1 MIVHCPSCSA
11 NYRHDPAEIAVAVL
25 AECSRCDERFELRG
39 TGRSY
44 RLATPGDPSRNA
56 RVAEATPAAIQAD
69 LTVADPIEVDPI
81 EVDPIEVDSIEVDS
95 IEVDPFGSDEL
106 ADPGVGGLDAAD
118 SDLVRDELAE
128 ADAQPVPPRSALLE
142 FLIAVVPPSTGAS
155 LAYYFAGREQ
165 LDPVAWSA
173 LGGAV
178 GFLLG
183 WGSLLWIRRKD

>member
-1 MIVHCPSCSA
+1 M
-11 NYRHDPAEIAVAVL
+11 
-25 AECSRCDERFELRG
+25 
-39 TGRSY
+39 
-44 RLATPGDPSRNA
+44 
-56 RVAEATPAAIQAD
+56 
-69 LTVADPIEVDPI
+69 
-81 EVDPIEVDSIEVDS
+81 
-95 IEVDPFGSDEL
+95 
-106 ADPGVGGLDAAD
+106 GGLDAAD
-118 SDLVRDELAE
+118 ADLVRDELAE

>member
-11 NYRHDPAEIAVAVL
+11 NYRHDPAEIAVATL

-44 RLATPGDPSRNA
+44 RLATPADPSPNA
-56 RVAEATPAAIQAD
+56 RVAEPTPAAIQAGP
-69 LTVADPIEVDPI
+69 LVADPIVVDPAEVDT
-81 EVDPIEVDSIEVDS
+81 IEVDS
-95 IEVDPFGSDEL
+95 FGSDEL
-106 ADPGVGGLDAAD
+106 ADPGVGGLGASDA
-118 SDLVRDELAE
+118 DLVRDELAE

>member
-11 NYRHDPAEIAVAVL
+11 NYRHDPAEIAAATL

-44 RLATPGDPSRNA
+44 RLATPAPPA
-56 RVAEATPAAIQAD
+56 RGAGSAGVP
-69 LTVADPIEVDPI
+69 ADPIQIDPI
-81 EVDPIEVDSIEVDS
+81 VIDSVEA
-95 IEVDPFGSDEL
+95 DPFGGNEFVDPAVGVL
-106 ADPGVGGLDAAD
+106 DPADA
-118 SDLVRDELAE
+118 DLVRDQLAE
-128 ADAQPVPPRSALLE
+128 ADAQPAAPRSALLE